1 MLISLCL
8 FVFITLSGCFCLSL
22 MMLLLHHSSVD
33 ALTLICVINWED
45 LLSRSLPSP
54 PVIIHAS
61 PPAPLLPPCYLTS
74 SLPPSLP
81 AAPPFT
87 PTPLLPYSMG
97 KKDINFLILF
107 QSMYFRFFKKNISFL
122 WNTEEIFL
130 QILTIIFGRRKFTIV
145 FVSQSSKFQKFILF
159 NLFWILNIITRF

>member
-61 PPAPLLPPCYLTS
+61 PPAPLLPLLFSSSFHQTLTLLS
-74 SLPPSLP
+74 HLHSLNQLLQLTLVIPFHFIPSLFP
-81 AAPPFT
+81 SRSLSLCLSHLPQLPSDHAA
-87 PTPLLPYSMG
+87 SM
-97 KKDINFLILF
+97 
-107 QSMYFRFFKKNISFL
+107 
-122 WNTEEIFL
+122 
-130 QILTIIFGRRKFTIV
+130 
-145 FVSQSSKFQKFILF
+145 
-159 NLFWILNIITRF
+159 NL